1 MKYVKDDIVTC
12 KNDIDYVITKVDKR
26 KGNYRA
32 VPLMQLQW
40 GFNNPLS
47 CKLEEEHIVKLSGRN
62 TKYGIIMG
70 GIKEEN

>member
-12 KNDIDYVITKVDKR
+12 KNEIDYLITKVNKVQ
-26 KGNYRA
+26 GNYKA
-32 VPLMQLQW
+32 VPLMQHQY
-40 GFNNPLS
+40 GFDTAYT
-47 CKLEEEHIVKLSGRN
+47 LEEQNIVKLSGRN